1 MAQTEKLSPRT
12 LYITLKGQGLS
23 QLIVLAS
30 YLSDLIHKIKCR
42 KKKLAWCLTLIIPD
56 FAGFMEKMFMTKI
69 KLFSVISV
77 NFGFIFNVTNINYL
91 DSISSFILY
100 IYIFKPVMNPGIA

>member
-42 KKKLAWCLTLIIPD
+42 KKKLAWCVTLIIPD

-69 KLFSVISV
+69 KISV
-77 NFGFIFNVTNINYL
+77 NFGFIFNATNINYL

>member
-1 MAQTEKLSPRT
+1 M
-12 LYITLKGQGLS
+12 YITLKGQGLS

-42 KKKLAWCLTLIIPD
+42 KKKLAWCVTLIIPD

-69 KLFSVISV
+69 KISV
-77 NFGFIFNVTNINYL
+77 NFGFIFNATNINYL